1 MGEKRHKKEV
11 KKPKAKVQ
19 KDPEKLPPHLKRQPP
34 K

>member
-1 MGEKRHKKEV
+1 MGEKRHKKET
-11 KKPKAKVQ
+11 KKPKSAVK